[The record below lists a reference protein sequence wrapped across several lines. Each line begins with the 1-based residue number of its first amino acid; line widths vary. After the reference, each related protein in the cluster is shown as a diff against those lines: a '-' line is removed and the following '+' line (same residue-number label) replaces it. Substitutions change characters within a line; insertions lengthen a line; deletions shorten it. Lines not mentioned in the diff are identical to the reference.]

1 MIDYFNMLWGDLKIG
16 VVGVSCL
23 LETGSQVSTIKEH
36 LFKEH
41 LAGEADDILSTSGW
55 LKITA
60 TNGLDIPYLGYLEL
74 PVETMVITLPDCGFL
89 LVVDAQ
95 NFTVHSFAWIS

>member
-16 VVGVSCL
+16 GVSVSCL
-23 LETGSQVSTIKEH
+23 LKTGSQVSTITEH

-41 LAGEADDILSTSGW
+41 LAGEADDMLSTSGW

-60 TNGLDIPYLGYLEL
+60 ANGLDIPYLGYIEL

-89 LVVDAQ
+89 VVGDAQ
-95 NFTVHSFAWIS
+95 SFSAVLSFA